1 MTQNG
6 HVLTHDGTQL
16 YYELHGDGEPTCL
29 VPAAC
34 FLSLDWQPLTES
46 RRVIFFDPRNRGNS
60 FRADGERS
68 VIGLDYE
75 LSDID
80 TIGQHFGLE
89 TFVLIGWSYLGAMSA
104 LYAARYPQRASKLI
118 MIGAIP
124 PRAYRHYENDPDYQ
138 AVKQRSAARV
148 DKAGKAD
155 LEALRA
161 EGVHKSDPV
170 RYCHEYR
177 KVHRPA
183 NMCNLDGLT
192 RMQNDPCQFP
202 NEHPDR
208 VAENFKALYTDI
220 GDWDWRTDAHNITC
234 PTLLIHGEEDRVPLA
249 GAIEWAAHIPRST
262 LHRIP
267 ECAHFPWLE
276 APETFFDLVEEFLRH
291 KQSQE

>member
-6 HVLTHDGTQL
+6 HVRTPDGAHL
-16 YYELHGDGEPTCL
+16 YYELHGDAEPTCI

-34 FLSLDWQPLTES
+34 FLSLDWQSLTQS
-46 RRVIFFDPRNRGNS
+46 RRVIFFDQRNRGNS
-60 FRADGERS
+60 IHADGGRS
-68 VIGLDYE
+68 IVGLDYE
-75 LSDID
+75 LTDID
-80 TIGQHFGLE
+80 AIRQHFALE

-104 LYAARYPQRASKLI
+104 LYAARYPQHVSKLI

-124 PRAYRHYENDPDYQ
+124 PRAYRHYENDPAYQ

-148 DKAGKAD
+148 DEAGRAY
-155 LEALRA
+155 LEMLRG
-161 EGVHKSDPV
+161 EGIHESDPV
-170 RYCHEYR
+170 RFCHEYR

-183 NMCNLDGLT
+183 NMYNLDGLT
-192 RMQNDPCQFP
+192 RMQNDPCQYP

-208 VAENFKALYTDI
+208 VAENFKALYADF
-220 GDWDWRTDAHNITC
+220 GDWDWRSHAQKITC

-249 GAIEWAAHIPRST
+249 GAIEWAAHSPQST

-276 APETFFDLVEEFLRH
+276 APDIFFDLLENFLI
-291 KQSQE
+291 E